1 MRTIVHRRGCLHVE
15 TPLGIVNIRVG
26 LSDRRGRLVDSIEV
40 IPDDHA
46 GEAKIARRGFAN
58 TRLVQLKTRTL
69 AWRQRG

>member
-1 MRTIVHRRGCLHVE
+1 MRAIVHRRGCLHVE

-26 LSDRRGRLVDSIEV
+26 LADRRGRLVDSIEV
-40 IPDDHA
+40 IPDHA